1 METWAG
7 CALPT
12 DRFYDLVADVWV
24 KIEDSVARVGM
35 TDVAQTR
42 MGRLVQLSWK
52 SPGRRVER
60 GRPLAVLE
68 SAKWVGPMISPLTG
82 VIRENN
88 RVSFDADVAVA
99 NRDPYELGWLY
110 VIEYSGDAE
119 LSELVSGDAAV
130 EYYRELIDREG
141 IQCFRCA
148 E

>member
-12 DRFYDLVADVWV
+12 DREYDVTADVWV
-24 KIEDSVARVGM
+24 KLEGRLARVGM

-52 SPGRRVER
+52 APGRTVER
-60 GRPLAVLE
+60 GRPLSVLE

-82 VIRENN
+82 MIRENN
-88 RVSFDADVAVA
+88 RIAFDADVAVA
-99 NRDPYELGWLY
+99 NRDPYERGWLY
-110 VIEYSGDAE
+110 LIEPSKESE
-119 LSELVSGDAAV
+119 LSELIGGEAAV
-130 EYYRELIDREG
+130 QYYRELIDREE

>member
-1 METWAG
+1 
-7 CALPT
+7 
-12 DRFYDLVADVWV
+12 
-24 KIEDSVARVGM
+24 M

-52 SPGRRVER
+52 APGRTVER
-60 GRPLAVLE
+60 GRPLSVLE

-88 RVSFDADVAVA
+88 RIAFDADVAVA
-99 NRDPYELGWLY
+99 NRDPYERGWLY
-110 VIEYSGDAE
+110 LIEPSKESE
-119 LSELVSGDAAV
+119 LSELIGGEAAV
-130 EYYRELIDREG
+130 QYYRELIDREG

>member
-1 METWAG
+1 
-7 CALPT
+7 
-12 DRFYDLVADVWV
+12 
-24 KIEDSVARVGM
+24 
-35 TDVAQTR
+35 

-52 SPGRRVER
+52 APGRRIER
-60 GRPLAVLE
+60 GRPLTVLE

-88 RVSFDADVAVA
+88 RLSFDADVAVA

-110 VIEYSGDAE
+110 VIEYSDEPEISG
-119 LSELVSGDAAV
+119 LVSGDAAL